1 MTSLGQIGNSP
12 KRLNRASIQAHPSF
26 GLLEY
31 LIKTNS
37 RDSLIAMSTKETC
50 SNTAERWPMSDH
62 QSLLNSETIY
72 STSALFITFRS
83 IEHYY
88 SKTSNSPRSS
98 HFSPVYL
105 SCSCITTIA
114 QPIFAKGRHIYNSS
128 RVTH

>member
-50 SNTAERWPMSDH
+50 SNTAEHWPMSDH
-62 QSLLNSETIY
+62 HGRSQLDSWVFPGMPNKFGNTLDIY
-72 STSALFITFRS
+72 QHHT
-83 IEHYY
+83 
-88 SKTSNSPRSS
+88 
-98 HFSPVYL
+98 
-105 SCSCITTIA
+105 CIY
-114 QPIFAKGRHIYNSS
+114 IFYII
-128 RVTH
+128 